1 MIYSP
6 KEEGGGGEDPKKK
19 VDPPKG
25 YKPTSAKNR
34 RDWNDMLDGMQKD
47 GLAGSKNLDQMDKK
61 AGESYIENYRKE
73 NPGTSVTSDM
83 IPHVQYEH
91 QQLRSGESFAGMSP
105 EHTRILRKQL
115 DPNYLKRETAEPGS
129 SFNSGMSRQ
138 YYPEFKKG
146 DKSYGTD
153 AESYMKDFTSPPVS
167 DSTTKEKPIE
177 REGDKKE
184 GTGKDKEDGRIP
196 LPNYNDTTSR
206 GNYLKQWAKKYG
218 DLEGKGDTVLKINE
232 IPRGGSDTM
241 KNISI
246 KAAKDYG
253 IDPSLLYASAMHEG
267 ASALFKDKSG
277 LDTRHKK
284 PGEFGYQAFYGD
296 KDFPINGNE
305 SMGVP
310 DFANRFPELV
320 SGGYLPKDFA
330 SKFRGKKNA
339 GEYSENDFKT
349 VEDGMKAKAAL
360 MKFGKDYVDKY
371 AKKEGIELSKT
382 AEDFFS
388 LVFFNGGE
396 GGVHKLLKKYND
408 EGLLKDDKF
417 LKEHPHK
424 GEKIDPK
431 DDIWTHVAPR
441 LKMAQAL
448 KKEKH
453 FDDGNTH

>member
-1 MIYSP
+1 MTIRVLYSP
-6 KEEGGGGEDPKKK
+6 DEGNGGGDPPKKK
-19 VDPPKG
+19 EPPKG
-25 YKPTSAKNR
+25 YKSLTPAQR
-34 RDWNDMLDGMQKD
+34 RDWNDMLDNMQKD
-47 GLAGSKNLDQMDKK
+47 GVAGSKDLDQSDKNVG
-61 AGESYIENYRKE
+61 ASYIEKYKKE
-73 NPGTSVTSDM
+73 NPNSSVTSDM

-91 QQLRSGESFAGMSP
+91 QQLKSGESFAGMSP
-105 EHTRILRKQL
+105 EQTRVLRKQL
-115 DPNYLKRETAEPGS
+115 GPNYLQRDSSDTGTALNS
-129 SFNSGMSRQ
+129 SMSRS

-146 DKSYGTD
+146 DKNYGTD
-153 AESYMKDFTSPPVS
+153 AESYMKDYATLPVT
-167 DSTTKEKPIE
+167 DSTAKSNVPSKEGP
-177 REGDKKE
+177 KKE
-184 GTGKDKEDGRIP
+184 DPKDDVIP
-196 LPNYNDTTSR
+196 YPDYNDQKSR
-206 GNYLKQWAKKYG
+206 DGYLKKWAAKHG
-218 DLEGKGDTVLKINE
+218 DLEGGGDTVLKMNE

-241 KNISI
+241 KNISV
-246 KAAKDYG
+246 KAAKEYG
-253 IDPSLLYASAMHEG
+253 IDPALLYASAMKEG

-320 SGGYLPKDFA
+320 SGGYLPKEFA

-360 MKFGKDYVDKY
+360 MKFGKDYVGKY
-371 AKKEGIELSKT
+371 AAEKGIKLSKK

-396 GGVHKLLKKYND
+396 GGVHKLLKRYND

-431 DDIWTHVAPR
+431 DDIWAHVAPR
-441 LKMAQAL
+441 LKMATAL
-448 KKEKH
+448 KQEKH
-453 FDDGNTH
+453 FEDGNTN

>member
-1 MIYSP
+1 MNEINPRSDYKP
-6 KEEGGGGEDPKKK
+6 LDPKQRK
-19 VDPPKG
+19 
-25 YKPTSAKNR
+25 
-34 RDWNDMLDGMQKD
+34 DWNDFLDSMQRD
-47 GLAGSKNLDQMDKK
+47 GVAGSKDLDRTDKNTG
-61 AGESYIENYRKE
+61 ADYIEKYRKE
-73 NPGTSVTSDM
+73 NPGTSVTPDM
-83 IPHVQYEH
+83 IPHIQYEH
-91 QQLRSGESFAGMSP
+91 QQLRSGESFAGMPP
-105 EHTRILRKQL
+105 EHTRILRKHL
-115 DPNYLKRETAEPGS
+115 DPNYLSKTTAEPGS
-129 SFNSGMSRQ
+129 SFSSGMSRQ
-138 YYPEFKKG
+138 YYPEFNKG

-153 AESYMKDFTSPPVS
+153 AEAYMKDFVTPAAS
-167 DSTTKEKPIE
+167 DSTSKEDKPAG
-177 REGDKKE
+177 EGDKKGE
-184 GTGKDKEDGRIP
+184 SGKGDDRIP

-206 GNYLKQWAKKYG
+206 ANYLKQWAKKYG
-218 DLEGKGDTVLKINE
+218 DLEGRGDTVLKVNE
-232 IPRGGSDTM
+232 VPRGGSDTM

-253 IDPSLLYASAMHEG
+253 IDPSLLYSSAMQEG

-296 KDFPINGNE
+296 KEFPVNGNE

-310 DFANRFPELV
+310 DFANRFPDLV
-320 SGGYLPKDFA
+320 KGGYLPKEFA
-330 SKFRGKKNA
+330 SKFRGKKNE
-339 GEYSENDFKT
+339 GEFSKNDFKT

-371 AKKEGIELSKT
+371 ATEKGIKLSKT

-396 GGVHKLLKKYND
+396 GGVHKLLNRYNE

-424 GEKIDPK
+424 DEKIDPK
-431 DDIWTHVAPR
+431 DDIWAHVAPR
-441 LKMAQAL
+441 LRMSLAL

-453 FDDGNTH
+453 FE